1 MDKTKRNEFKKGVV
15 KLLNTHKKARNEK
28 QRDLTP
34 TIQTRHYRAPEVI
47 LTDRNYD
54 FASDVWCIGLILCEF
69 MRVMDQKG

>member
-1 MDKTKRNEFKKGVV
+1 MV
-15 KLLNTHKKARNEK
+15 KVLNNNKKARNDK

-54 FASDVWCIGLILCEF
+54 FALDIWSIGLILCEF
-69 MRVMDQKG
+69 LRVMDQKG